1 MQPGAGFQLVVGRPP
16 VPKQLGNPAI
26 SARRLSRDEQP
37 PLRPPRRPPYA
48 LVTFAALGAA
58 SMGAAIASLWSQR
71 NGRLAAALGFY
82 GAFFLGNALSF
93 LYTTRRGSFQAWDEV
108 LDDLRLHGDERVLD
122 MGCGRG
128 ASSPPSPGD

>member
-1 MQPGAGFQLVVGRPP
+1 M
-16 VPKQLGNPAI
+16 
-26 SARRLSRDEQP
+26 
-37 PLRPPRRPPYA
+37 
-48 LVTFAALGAA
+48 TFAALGAA

-93 LYTTRRGSFQAWDEV
+93 LYTTRRGKFQAWDEV

-128 ASSPPSPGD
+128 ASSAPSPGD